1 VLPAAEPTDD
11 TAPRPVDHAR
21 RRGTRDT
28 LWRIARWAIG
38 LALVAGLFHQ
48 VDLGEA
54 ARHLVHADHTGVLL
68 ALLMLALSRFVK
80 AARSYPLM
88 RVQTNELSFW
98 VCLRAYLASGSA
110 AYLLP
115 SGFGAD
121 VLRAV
126 ALGRGRGLVPEVTAS
141 IAMERML
148 SGVALVTANLL
159 AALYALQGRQ
169 PGRFALGSLG
179 LAALGVVAMLFPLNA
194 TVRDWIRR
202 SWIGRRLARHAGSR
216 WMRTI
221 ARFWD
226 GYYAYRH
233 QPGVLVLVLLL
244 SLAETVLVVFSL
256 SFLAAATGTHITL
269 AMLLIVVPLT
279 LVLHRLPITYWGIG
293 VADGG
298 FAFLLKALYFVPPT
312 HALTVAAAYRVIEL
326 LANIPGALL
335 WRDLAGAGRKT
346 APPAPR
352 EAGREAR
359 VPVGVGG

>member
-1 VLPAAEPTDD
+1 MTSSPGPG
-11 TAPRPVDHAR
+11 R
-21 RRGTRDT
+21 RTRDT
-28 LWRIARWAIG
+28 LRRIARWVVG
-38 LALVAGLFHQ
+38 LALVAGLVHQ

-54 ARHLVHADHTGVLL
+54 AHHLVHASRTGVAL
-68 ALLMLALSRFVK
+68 ALLMLGLSRFVK

-88 RVQTNELSFW
+88 RVQTAELPFW
-98 VCLRAYLASGSA
+98 VCLRSYLASGSA

-115 SGFGAD
+115 TGFGSD

-126 ALGRGRGLVPEVTAS
+126 ALGRGRGLVPEVTAA

-148 SGVALVTANLL
+148 SGVALLTANLL

-179 LAALGVVAMLFPLNA
+179 LAAAGLIAMLLPLNEQ
-194 TVRDWIRR
+194 VRALIRR
-202 SWIGRRLARHAGSR
+202 SWINRRLSR
-216 WMRTI
+216 YADSPWMRTI
-221 ARFWD
+221 ARF
-226 GYYAYRH
+226 GNAYYAYRH
-233 QPGVLVLVLLL
+233 QPGVLVLVLVL
-244 SLAETVLVVFSL
+244 SLAETVLVVL
-256 SFLAAATGTHITL
+256 SMGFLAAATHTGITT
-269 AMLLIVVPLT
+269 AMLLVVVPLT

-298 FAFLLKALYFVPPT
+298 FAVLLKALYLVPPT

-335 WRDLAGAGRKT
+335 WRDLAGAGHRPT
-346 APPAPR
+346 PAAPSDPAR
-352 EAGREAR
+352 EEH

>member
-1 VLPAAEPTDD
+1 MMAIT
-11 TAPRPVDHAR
+11 RPGRAVGENLR
-21 RRGTRDT
+21 RA
-28 LWRIARWAIG
+28 ARWIVG
-38 LALVAGLFHQ
+38 IALVAALVWQ

-54 ARHLVHADHTGVLL
+54 ARHLLNAHRGGLLL
-68 ALLMLALSRFVK
+68 ALLVLGLSRFVK

-88 RVQTNELSFW
+88 QVQSNQLPFW
-98 VCLRAYLASGSA
+98 LCLRAYLASGSA

-121 VLRAV
+121 VLRVV

-179 LAALGVVAMLFPLNA
+179 LAVAAAIAMVLPLNE
-194 TVRDWIRR
+194 RFMEWIRR
-202 SWIGRRLARHAGSR
+202 SWIARKLSRYADSR
-216 WMRTI
+216 WMHTI
-221 ARFWD
+221 TRFWNA
-226 GYYAYRH
+226 YYAYRH
-233 QPGVLVLVLLL
+233 RPGVLLAVMLL
-244 SLAETVLVVFSL
+244 SLTETVLVVISIA
-256 SFLAAATGTHITL
+256 FLAAATGTGITP
-269 AMLLIVVPLT
+269 AMLLVVVPLT

-298 FAFLLKALYFVPPT
+298 FAFLLKALYFIPPT
-312 HALTVAAAYRVIEL
+312 QALAVAAAYRVIEL

-335 WRDLAGAGRKT
+335 WRDLASASRAPGPAAESGRK
-346 APPAPR
+346 
-352 EAGREAR
+352 AR
-359 VPVGVGG
+359 IPVGVGR

>member
-1 VLPAAEPTDD
+1 VLPAADQHDD
-11 TAPRPVDHAR
+11 VAPLTKQPQGRHP
-21 RRGTRDT
+21 RDT
-28 LWRIARWAIG
+28 LLLVARWAIG
-38 LALVAGLFHQ
+38 LALVAALFHQ
-48 VDLGEA
+48 VDLKEA
-54 ARHLVHADHTGVLL
+54 AHHLLHADHVGVLL

-88 RVQTNELSFW
+88 QVQTDELPFW

-148 SGVALVTANLL
+148 SGVALVTANLM

-179 LAALGVVAMLFPLNA
+179 LAALGVVAMLLPLNEGI
-194 TVRDWIRR
+194 RNWIRH
-202 SWIGRRLARHAGSR
+202 SWIGRWLGRHAGSR
-216 WMRTI
+216 WMKTI
-221 ARFWD
+221 ARFWNA
-226 GYYAYRH
+226 YYAYRH
-233 QPGVLVLVLLL
+233 RPGVLVLVLLL
-244 SLAETVLVVFSL
+244 SLAETALVVLSL
-256 SFLAAATGTHITL
+256 SFLATATGTHITL

-312 HALTVAAAYRVIEL
+312 HALTVAAAFRVIEL
-326 LANIPGALL
+326 VANIPGALL
-335 WRDLAGAGRKT
+335 WRDLAAATRKAT
-346 APPAPR
+346 PSAPS